1 MTRGSRDSLSP
12 ARTAA
17 PLFVLC
23 FAVAVAACQQRANG
37 SSAPVV
43 QSQRQPAT
51 PAAKV
56 FLNLDPA
63 GTTDDTSKLV
73 EQLASL
79 FAERK
84 KNFAY
89 GPGTSGVGATVYVE
103 AEDTLK
109 LSEFFKVVGALKR
122 SGADPVLIPTRFSQG
137 RGLPNPLTLLV
148 TVGNLKVDTSKPP
161 AGGIAVGVANVPAQP
176 DNAQPSADDLTDIVM
191 SHDGE
196 YLFGGRTLKRADLSA
211 ALKALPRKA
220 DGGEAVGVRVE
231 NEGQIS
237 YGSLDALAQA
247 AYASGAK
254 KLLLLSPS
262 GN

>member
-1 MTRGSRDSLSP
+1 MIRGSRVSLSL

-23 FAVAVAACQQRANG
+23 VVVAAAACQQRANN

-43 QSQRQPAT
+43 QSQPPQASP
-51 PAAKV
+51 PAKV
-56 FLNLDPA
+56 FLNGEPL
-63 GTTDDTSKLV
+63 GTTDDTAKLG
-73 EQLASL
+73 ERLASL

-84 KNFAY
+84 KSSLHR
-89 GPGTSGVGATVYVE
+89 PGTSDVEATVYVE

-109 LSEFFKVVGALKR
+109 LSEFFQVVGALKR
-122 SGADPVLIPTRFSQG
+122 AGADPVLIPTRFSQG
-137 RGLPNPLTLLV
+137 RDLPNPLTLLV
-148 TVGNLKVDTSKPP
+148 TVGDLKVAPPKPP
-161 AGGIAVGVANVPAQP
+161 AGGIAVGVANVPAKP

-191 SHDGE
+191 SHEGE
-196 YLFGGRTLKRADLSA
+196 YLLGGRTLKRADLSA
-211 ALKALPRKA
+211 ALKALPRKV

-237 YGSLDALAQA
+237 YGSLAALAQA
-247 AYASGAK
+247 ASAAGAK

-262 GN
+262 GG